1 MAAYTFLAAK
11 RKDRESHT
19 ALGLLVLAQNDQK
32 AIKKQFE
39 DWEKDM

>member
-1 MAAYTFLAAK
+1 MAAFMFLAVK

-19 ALGLLVLAQNDQK
+19 ALGLLVLAQNEPK
-32 AIKKQFE
+32 AIKDQFE

>member
-1 MAAYTFLAAK
+1 MAAFMFLVAK

-19 ALGLLVLAQNDQK
+19 ALGLLVLSQNDPK
-32 AIKKQFE
+32 AITQQFD

>member
-1 MAAYTFLAAK
+1 MAAFMFLAVK

-19 ALGLLVLAQNDQK
+19 ALGLLVLAQNDPQ
-32 AIKKQFE
+32 AVKKQFD